1 MSCLS
6 EWSSDLCSSDLSDRS
21 PASALP
27 QRRPRRDPRRRPRRR
42 GGGERGGMTGALRR
56 LLALADAPRGRLGLS
71 VLLGTATIVFGVGL
85 MASAGYLISRAA
97 ERPAVLSLT
106 VAIVAVRFFG
116 LSRPIARYLERL
128 SSHDLAFRVLAR
140 VRVRLYERIEPPA
153 PVELD
158 GYRHGDLI
166 SRMVADVDALQNLH
180 LRCVQPALVATVSGA
195 VCVGVAAAFL
205 PVAALA
211 LGCGLVCAGVAVP
224 LVGGA
229 LAARAR
235 RRQAAAQGELTAELV
250 DLLQA
255 APELVVYG
263 QAWPRL
269 AGLHTADSA
278 LVRIARRDALG
289 AGLTDGLQLLA
300 TGATVATVL
309 ALAVAAH
316 ADGSLDR
323 VLIAMLALL
332 ALASFEAVQPLSGS
346 ARELGATVAAG
357 RRVLELVDREPTI
370 RDPADPLAAPAG
382 RATVRLE
389 GVSAR
394 YADDEP
400 LVLDGADLCIEPG
413 ARVALV
419 GESGAGKTTVA
430 NLL

>member
-140 VRVRLYERIEPPA
+140 VRVRLYERIEPLA

-158 GYRHGDLI
+158 GYRHGDLL

-180 LRCVQPALVATVSGA
+180 LRSLQPPLVALASGA
-195 VCVGVAAAFL
+195 IAVGVAAAFL
-205 PVAALA
+205 PAAALVIA
-211 LGCGLVCAGVAVP
+211 CGL
-224 LVGGA
+224 LVGGIVVPIVTGA
-229 LAARAR
+229 LARRAA
-235 RRQAAAQGELTAELV
+235 RRQAAARGELTAELV
-250 DLLQA
+250 DILHA

-263 QAWPRL
+263 QERERL
-269 AGLHTADSA
+269 ARLRAADET
-278 LVRIARRDALG
+278 LVRISRRDAMA
-289 AGLTDGLQLLA
+289 AGFGDGLQLVV
-300 TGATVATVL
+300 TGATVAGVL

-316 ADGSLDR
+316 ADGRLDR
-323 VLIAMLALL
+323 VWIAMLTLL
-332 ALASFEAVQPLSGS
+332 ALASF
-346 ARELGATVAAG
+346 
-357 RRVLELVDREPTI
+357 
-370 RDPADPLAAPAG
+370 
-382 RATVRLE
+382 
-389 GVSAR
+389 
-394 YADDEP
+394 
-400 LVLDGADLCIEPG
+400 
-413 ARVALV
+413 
-419 GESGAGKTTVA
+419 
-430 NLL
+430 